1 MPKGAVPYSFLL
13 DDYPGA
19 SVAYSLRKLR
29 SAYSGNAIRVRRTDL
44 TEQDIAFNSS
54 GQLDT
59 TALLAFVGTGATDN
73 GFVTTWYDQSTNA
86 NNSTQSTATAQ
97 PKIVDA
103 GSLIQVDSKPS
114 VKFVNLLFMQT
125 TLSINTVAHSKF
137 IVGKYNAA
145 SALISLTQTGVSS
158 NYEYAQIN
166 SNTCTFT
173 SRASV
178 NINIVSGIYT
188 TNAVLLSTITKTVTN
203 RDLSV
208 NGAITNS
215 TTSNTSFLGNRL
227 FLNRLRDVST
237 PSYGD
242 GFFSEVIIY
251 PSNKSTDKS
260 GIETNINS
268 FYTIY

>member
-1 MPKGAVPYSFLL
+1 MPKAQPYSFLL
-13 DDYPGA
+13 DDYPSA

-29 SAYSGNAIRVRRTDL
+29 TAYSGNCIRVRRTDL
-44 TEQDIAFNSS
+44 TEQDIGFNSS
-54 GQLDT
+54 NQLDT
-59 TALLAFVGTGATDN
+59 VALLAFVGTGATDN

-86 NNSTQSTATAQ
+86 NNSTQTTALAQ

-103 GSLIQVDSKPS
+103 GALIQVNSKPS

-125 TLSINTVAHSKF
+125 VLSINSVAHSKF

-145 SALISLTQTGVSS
+145 SAPISLTQTGVL
-158 NYEYAQIN
+158 NRYEAGYIN
-166 SNTCTFT
+166 TNTCILSYRNTT
-173 SRASV
+173 D
-178 NINIVSGIYT
+178 NILTSGIYT
-188 TNAVLLSTITKTVTN
+188 TNAVLLSTLIKTATN

-208 NGAITNS
+208 NTAITN
-215 TTSNTSFLGNRL
+215 TVLNTPSFLSNRL
-227 FLNRLRDVST
+227 FINRLRDAGT
-237 PSYGD
+237 QIYGD

-251 PSNKSTDKS
+251 PSDKSTDKS